1 MPFWRFGVASER
13 STSEPLARFRAEH
26 ADDWNR
32 AKTPV
37 SHSQAAGSAFRAR
50 LGSFTV
56 LAGLVPAIHG
66 RAGSMKI
73 PKWLRRRNG
82 LRTPAGAIIP

>member
-26 ADDWNR
+26 PDDWGR
-32 AKTPV
+32 AKNNQSLIAKLLV
-37 SHSQAAGSAFRAR
+37 ARFGRALEASR
-50 LGSFTV
+50 SG
-56 LAGLVPAIHG
+56 PACPGHPR